1 MSTAKTPDCVIDFK
15 EYGLSADVSADV
27 KDDILKAIGN
37 RIIDKFK
44 TYGFCYLKNHG
55 VDQTLLE
62 DYMRVSRTFFE
73 LPEEIKSMNPL
84 GVDYTFGYV
93 KPGKE
98 TLNKERSV
106 GDLHEALNYVP
117 KFDKAWPPVENFEAL
132 TKEFYNASEALTLRL
147 CDALSL
153 ALDQPK
159 DFFRRL
165 HGKAL
170 QTRTIYYPIIE
181 DDWKLAS
188 DQARLGEHTDWGT
201 FTLNFQDSTG
211 GLEVQTPDGDY
222 AAATPIPDTCVLTP
236 SAMLQRWTSDMI
248 KASPHR
254 VIVPTDERRK
264 KSRQALIFFVNA
276 DPDVEIK
283 CLDGTD
289 KYPPVIF
296 QDYWHSRAKYSQ
308 DYD

>member
-1 MSTAKTPDCVIDFK
+1 
-15 EYGLSADVSADV
+15 
-27 KDDILKAIGN
+27 
-37 RIIDKFK
+37 
-44 TYGFCYLKNHG
+44 
-55 VDQTLLE
+55 
-62 DYMRVSRTFFE
+62 MRVSRTFFE
-73 LPEEIKSMNPL
+73 LPEEIKNICPL
-84 GVDYTFGYV
+84 GVDYTFGYL

-98 TLNKERSV
+98 TLNNERSV
-106 GDLHEALNYVP
+106 GDLHEAFNYVP

-147 CDALSL
+147 FDALSL

-159 DFFRRL
+159 DFFRGL

-201 FTLNFQDSTG
+201 FTLNFQDNTG

-264 KSRQALIFFVNA
+264 KVRQALIFFVNA